1 MMRMDTLLDRNDDA
15 CTPMHVDTST
25 YGPLI
30 CLWIV
35 VMFIDF
41 FHRSQNSVGKKTFFL
56 HMCLLRAC
64 VLTQEC
70 DIFATGFS

>member
-41 FHRSQNSVGKKTFFL
+41 FHRSQKPQSMHEVQCREENFL
-56 HMCLLRAC
+56 LAY
-64 VLTQEC
+64 VLTPGLC
-70 DIFATGFS
+70 FDSRM